1 MFLSKQNTIKWNL
14 LFYAFCAVVML
25 ILSGVFFYDVDLFV
39 FLRRFDY
46 KIWKY
51 IGYIFDAKIWLIV
64 FAILTI
70 LVYSYKTIKSR
81 NEPTTQVRWFR
92 LRAILKDFFVKVK
105 TNNSFF
111 VLIAVLVSSIVTFVL
126 KFFIGRYRPIFF
138 EEFGIV
144 GFHPCIH
151 EWAFNSMP
159 SGHSAAS
166 FAGLVMIGMLVGGKI
181 KWLTWTLA
189 VVIGLSRIMI
199 GAHWPSDVLLGA
211 FIGMVS
217 ADFVLAYF
225 RKK

>member
-1 MFLSKQNTIKWNL
+1 MPVGLSCFGVTLAASSSSVIKHG
-14 LFYAFCAVVML
+14 YASPL
-25 ILSGVFFYDVDLFV
+25 I
-39 FLRRFDY
+39 
-46 KIWKY
+46 
-51 IGYIFDAKIWLIV
+51 
-64 FAILTI
+64 
-70 LVYSYKTIKSR
+70 IKSF
-81 NEPTTQVRWFR
+81 TSHSKA
-92 LRAILKDFFVKVK
+92 LR
-105 TNNSFF
+105 
-111 VLIAVLVSSIVTFVL
+111 
-126 KFFIGRYRPIFF
+126 G
-138 EEFGIV
+138 G
-144 GFHPCIH
+144 
-151 EWAFNSMP
+151 MP